1 MSVFSKRALD
11 FSCSVRLKQQ
21 QTKTE
26 PLRWPLWEQR
36 QQDQKCRLVGVG
48 GLRVVEVVGSAVGV
62 VVRHVA
68 GGAVQVEVASAGA
81 VGGEAADWAASPAQK
96 QTHSAN

>member
-1 MSVFSKRALD
+1 MLD
-11 FSCSVRLKQQ
+11 FPCSVRSKQRK
-21 QTKTE
+21 TKTE
-26 PLRWPLWEQR
+26 PLRRPLWEQ
-36 QQDQKCRLVGVG
+36 DKKCGLLGVG

-81 VGGEAADWAASPAQK
+81 VGGEAADWAASPAQ
-96 QTHSAN
+96 